1 MKRLLAAFIFFTRL
15 PFGRIMAVPADCFKH
30 VVPYWP
36 IVGWL
41 TGGILAGTL
50 WLLAQV
56 LPLQVAWIG
65 AIVVRLLVTGCL
77 HEDGLADFCDGF
89 GGGTTRERTLAIMKD
104 SHIGTYGVV
113 GLIVY
118 FLLWSQMI
126 VFPLGILCAVAFCA
140 DVYSKWCV
148 SHMVNLLPYARK
160 EEESKAKILYA
171 DHTVS
176 STYYPNKK
184 AIGIVFDEKKR
195 KAIGLEYFLNEPSC
209 MGDSIYYEVS
219 DITSCEEEEL
229 ETCATDGK
237 INTQKIKQSCQA
249 SEEYMNMTDDGILKT
264 YVPDG
269 CSAAWCGAGQWYI
282 PSIAELKQIYKN
294 LRNINAAL
302 ALNGIVGLLNTTC
315 TTCWRYHNYY
325 GWFPVFSSNVY
336 HRQSND
342 EEYAAYYIYSFNS
355 DGVSRQS
362 SYGINK
368 IVLAIQY

>member
-1 MKRLLAAFIFFTRL
+1 
-15 PFGRIMAVPADCFKH
+15 MAVPADCFKH

-126 VFPLGILCAVAFCA
+126 VLPLGILCTVAFCA

-148 SHMVNLLPYARK
+148 SHIVNLLPYARK
-160 EEESKAKILYA
+160 EEESKAKVLYSRMTLPEVMA
-171 DHTVS
+171 GTIAGWLPLLFLQPVGWGVACFC
-176 STYYPNKK
+176 PP
-184 AIGIVFDEKKR
+184 IVFLLLCGWMKR
-195 KAIGLEYFLNEPSC
+195 RIGGYT
-209 MGDSIYYEVS
+209 GD
-219 DITSCEEEEL
+219 C
-229 ETCATDGK
+229 
-237 INTQKIKQSCQA
+237 
-249 SEEYMNMTDDGILKT
+249 
-264 YVPDG
+264 
-269 CSAAWCGAGQWYI
+269 CGAVFLL
-282 PSIAELKQIYKN
+282 SELSFY
-294 LRNINAAL
+294 
-302 ALNGIVGLLNTTC
+302 VG
-315 TTCWRYHNYY
+315 
-325 GWFPVFSSNVY
+325 SM
-336 HRQSND
+336 
-342 EEYAAYYIYSFNS
+342 I
-355 DGVSRQS
+355 GVW
-362 SYGINK
+362 K
-368 IVLAIQY
+368 

>member
-1 MKRLLAAFIFFTRL
+1 
-15 PFGRIMAVPADCFKH
+15 MAVPADCFKH

-160 EEESKAKILYA
+160 EEESKAKVLYSRMTLPEVMA
-171 DHTVS
+171 GTIAGWLPLLFFQPVGWGVACFC
-176 STYYPNKK
+176 PP
-184 AIGIVFDEKKR
+184 IVFLLLCGWMKR
-195 KAIGLEYFLNEPSC
+195 RIGGYT
-209 MGDSIYYEVS
+209 GD
-219 DITSCEEEEL
+219 C
-229 ETCATDGK
+229 
-237 INTQKIKQSCQA
+237 
-249 SEEYMNMTDDGILKT
+249 
-264 YVPDG
+264 
-269 CSAAWCGAGQWYI
+269 CGAVFLLGELSFYI
-282 PSIAELKQIYKN
+282 GSMI
-294 LRNINAAL
+294 
-302 ALNGIVGLLNTTC
+302 
-315 TTCWRYHNYY
+315 
-325 GWFPVFSSNVY
+325 
-336 HRQSND
+336 
-342 EEYAAYYIYSFNS
+342 
-355 DGVSRQS
+355 GVW
-362 SYGINK
+362 K
-368 IVLAIQY
+368 

>member
-15 PFGRIMAVPADCFKH
+15 PLGRIMAVPADCFKH

-160 EEESKAKILYA
+160 EEESKAKVLYSRMTLPEVMA
-171 DHTVS
+171 GTIAGWLPLLFLQPVGWGVACFC
-176 STYYPNKK
+176 PP
-184 AIGIVFDEKKR
+184 IVFLLLCGWMKR
-195 KAIGLEYFLNEPSC
+195 RIGGYT
-209 MGDSIYYEVS
+209 GD
-219 DITSCEEEEL
+219 C
-229 ETCATDGK
+229 
-237 INTQKIKQSCQA
+237 
-249 SEEYMNMTDDGILKT
+249 
-264 YVPDG
+264 
-269 CSAAWCGAGQWYI
+269 CGAVFLLGELSFYI
-282 PSIAELKQIYKN
+282 GSMI
-294 LRNINAAL
+294 
-302 ALNGIVGLLNTTC
+302 
-315 TTCWRYHNYY
+315 
-325 GWFPVFSSNVY
+325 
-336 HRQSND
+336 
-342 EEYAAYYIYSFNS
+342 
-355 DGVSRQS
+355 GVW
-362 SYGINK
+362 K
-368 IVLAIQY
+368 